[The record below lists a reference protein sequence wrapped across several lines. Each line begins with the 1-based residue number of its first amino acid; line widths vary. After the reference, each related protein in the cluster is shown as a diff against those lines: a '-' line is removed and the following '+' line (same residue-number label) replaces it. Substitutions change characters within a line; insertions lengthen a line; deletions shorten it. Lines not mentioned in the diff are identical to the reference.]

1 MKTVILLIC
10 ILASTAV
17 NAQQTVEGSVADAK
31 GNPLVGANIY
41 IKGTY
46 DGTISDAEGNFR
58 VHYSVAFEAILVISF
73 IGYEQQE
80 ILITGK
86 EESQNIILRK
96 ETNPLDEVR
105 ISAGA
110 FEASEENRA
119 VLLDPIE
126 IATTASSDGDIY
138 GALATFP
145 GAQKQGESG
154 ELIVRGG
161 EAHETKTYID
171 GLLVSSPYSS
181 TMPNLPARGRFSP
194 FMFNGVMFSTGGYS
208 AEYGQALSSV
218 LELQTPGIFDED
230 ITSISLLNVGVGAS
244 VTRKNTRSAYSG
256 ELAYNNTWPYF
267 FMASHDLNWIEVPQS
282 ISSNLLHRQKIG
294 KTGMI
299 KTDAMLNFSNSVLDY
314 SKYNYGIDKLGLK
327 NENEFIKSTYNTE
340 LGENTLLKTGIA
352 YNRNV
357 DKTTID
363 EAKLNENLSTAHLKV
378 ALVHY
383 LNRKVT
389 IKGGTDG
396 NYQNYRFNYLAAQD
410 SIDVDMEFEDWILAA
425 YLESDIQIHKNL
437 ALRLGTR
444 SEYSS
449 YTQKSDVAPRL
460 SMAFKASKHSQ
471 FYFAWGLFY
480 QQAGHDYLKYSK
492 QLDFENA
499 RHFLLNYQFQKGKR
513 MFRTEVYHKKYA
525 GLVSYTP
532 GSLAEYENL
541 NNTGDG
547 YARGIDIFWKD
558 DETFKRTSYWLSYS
572 FIDSERKYRA
582 YPQAATP
589 GFLSEHN
596 FSAVY
601 KYWWEL
607 ITTQFSLTYSFA
619 SGRIYYN
626 PENENFMSDRTPA
639 IHDLSGNL
647 SYITDLFGWF
657 TVVHFSVSNI
667 LGQERIFSYSY
678 AEDPNQT
685 GNFIA
690 SPVTNH
696 IRRTFIIGVFISI
709 D

>member
-1 MKTVILLIC
+1 MKTIILLLC
-10 ILASTAV
+10 ILASSAV
-17 NAQQTVEGSVADAK
+17 NAQQIVEGFVSDLH

-46 DGTISDAEGNFR
+46 DGTISNAEGKFR
-58 VHYSVAFEAILVISF
+58 IDYSTDSEAILVIRF

-80 ILITGK
+80 IQINGQGEMQKIT
-86 EESQNIILRK
+86 LRE
-96 ETNPLDEVR
+96 ETNHLDEVR
-105 ISAGA
+105 ISVGS

-282 ISSNLLHRQKIG
+282 LSSNLLHRQKIG

-314 SKYNYGIDKLGLK
+314 SKYNYGINRLGLK

-340 LGENTLLKTGIA
+340 LDENTLLKTGIA

-357 DKTTID
+357 DKTAID
-363 EAKLNENLSTAHLKV
+363 GAKLNENLSTAHLKV
-378 ALVHY
+378 ALVRY

-389 IKGGTDG
+389 LKAGTDA
-396 NYQNYRFNYLAAQD
+396 NYLKYQFDYISAQD
-410 SIDVDMEFEDWILAA
+410 SIDVGMRFEDWILAA
-425 YLESDIQIHKNL
+425 YFESDIQLHKNL
-437 ALRLGTR
+437 ALRLGAR

-449 YTQKSDVAPRL
+449 YTRKSDVAPRL
-460 SMAFKASKHSQ
+460 SMAYKASKHSQ
-471 FYFAWGLFY
+471 FSFAWGLFY
-480 QQAGHDYLKYSK
+480 QQAGHDYLKYSN
-492 QLDFENA
+492 QLDFEGA
-499 RHFLLNYQFQKGKR
+499 RHFLLNYQYQNGKR
-513 MFRTEVYHKKYA
+513 IFRTEIYHKKYS
-525 GLVSYTP
+525 GLVSYAP
-532 GSLAEYENL
+532 GEFAEYENL

-572 FIDSERKYRA
+572 YIDSERKYRA
-582 YPQAATP
+582 YPQTATP
-589 GFLSEHN
+589 GFLSDHN

-601 KYWWEL
+601 KYWWES

-619 SGRIYYN
+619 SGRTYYN
-626 PENENFMSDRTPA
+626 PENEDFMSDRTPA

-667 LGQERIFSYSY
+667 LGQERIYSY
-678 AEDPNQT
+678 NYTSDPNQT

-696 IRRTFIIGVFISI
+696 IRRTFIIGIFISI